1 MSISHLGGDT
11 FYEVCWSGA
20 QSDVDM
26 EMFMAGDVADGRR
39 WMDAGL
45 WRVWVSIVKVRDT

>member
-1 MSISHLGGDT
+1 MSISHLGEDT

-26 EMFMAGDVADGRR
+26 ERFMAGDIEIVDGRR
-39 WMDAGL
+39 WMLDLDGGEFG
-45 WRVWVSIVKVRDT
+45 

>member
-26 EMFMAGDVADGRR
+26 ERFMAGDIADGRR
-39 WMDAGL
+39 WMDAG
-45 WRVWVSIVKVRDT
+45 